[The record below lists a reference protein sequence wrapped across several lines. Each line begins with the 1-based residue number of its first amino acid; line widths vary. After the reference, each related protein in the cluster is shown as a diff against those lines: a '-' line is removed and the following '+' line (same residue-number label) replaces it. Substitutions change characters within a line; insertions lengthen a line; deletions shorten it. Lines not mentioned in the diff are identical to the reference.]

1 MAADKTIPAAP
12 VEADLSAQLSEAIA
26 RLADAEQT
34 IARLKHE
41 ILLLKHWR
49 YGRQS
54 EKSAADATG
63 SLFVAL
69 EDVAE
74 ASAIIE
80 DVAEEETPSAK
91 KRPRGRRTLPAD
103 LPVERVVVEPSP
115 EEKVCT
121 PCGTDKIVIS
131 EEIRREVDY
140 TPGTLFVREYAR
152 PVYACPKAC
161 EGQVVVAPP
170 PSAPI
175 EKGLP
180 GPGLL
185 ARVVVDKYVDHL
197 PLARQEA
204 RLERDGLFISRQTL
218 CDWCA
223 AAAHLLICLVDLM
236 RGEVL
241 LSKTIHTDDTPVKH
255 LDNGRGNPKTGRL
268 WVYCGDRHHPYIFY
282 AFSEDRRRIWPADVL
297 AGFMGHLQ
305 ADAFPGYDALYTG
318 GGIVEV
324 ACWAHARR
332 KFKEAELSDGK
343 RAAPVLRRIAELYA
357 LEKSIREEAEKSG
370 WGFTLPCDKGDQ
382 AESLRRERRMKEAT
396 PLLETLKREL
406 DAMSITVLPK
416 SPVGQAATYTLNNWK
431 ALTVY
436 AENGALS
443 IDNNAAER
451 ELRPVAVGRKNY
463 LFFGSE
469 AGGHTAAALY
479 TVLASAKR
487 HGIKPWEYMR
497 ALFRRLPTMKT
508 SDLPGLLPDRW
519 KAAQNDEAARTAP
532 TATPNAD

>member
-1 MAADKTIPAAP
+1 MASDKDIPAA
-12 VEADLSAQLSEAIA
+12 LSADVVALQEMVRVLSGKLAEATA
-26 RLADAEQT
+26 RLAEAEQT
-34 IARLKHE
+34 IVRLKHE

-49 YGRQS
+49 YGRHS
-54 EKSAADATG
+54 EKTDATG
-63 SLFVAL
+63 SLFAAL
-69 EDVAE
+69 EEE
-74 ASAIIE
+74 AAPMVIE

-91 KRPRGRRTLPAD
+91 KKGAHGRRTLPAD
-103 LPVERVVVEPSP
+103 LPVERVVIEPSP
-115 EEKVCT
+115 EEKVCA
-121 PCGTDKIVIS
+121 PCGTEKIAIG
-131 EEIRREVDY
+131 EEIRRELDY

-152 PVYACPKAC
+152 PVYACPQAC

-197 PLARQEA
+197 PLARQEV

-223 AAAHLLICLVDLM
+223 AAAHLLTCLVDLM
-236 RGEVL
+236 RREVL
-241 LSKTIHTDDTPVKH
+241 SSRVIHTDDTPVDYLEGKQ
-255 LDNGRGNPKTGRL
+255 NKPRTGRL
-268 WVYCGDRHHPYIFY
+268 WVYRGDRHHPYAFY
-282 AFSEDRRRIWPADVL
+282 VFSEDRRRIWPADAL
-297 AGFMGHLQ
+297 AGWTGHLQ
-305 ADAFPGYDALYTG
+305 ADAFPGYDALYAG

-343 RAAPVLRRIAELYA
+343 RAAPMLRRIAELYA
-357 LEKSIREEAEKSG
+357 LETSIRDEAEKSG
-370 WGFTLPCDKGDQ
+370 WSFTLPGDKGDQ
-382 AESLRRERRMKEAT
+382 AESLRQRRRMKEAT
-396 PLLETLKREL
+396 PLLAALKREL
-406 DAMSITVLPK
+406 DAMSSALLPK
-416 SPVGQAATYTLNNWK
+416 SPMGEAAKYALNHWK

-443 IDNNAAER
+443 IDNNPAER

-463 LFFGSE
+463 LFFG
-469 AGGHTAAALY
+469 AVRGGHTAATLY

-497 ALFRRLPTMKT
+497 DLFRRLPTMKV
-508 SDLPGLLPDRW
+508 SELPDLLPDRW
-519 KAAQNDEAARTAP
+519 IAPAAN
-532 TATPNAD
+532 

>member
-1 MAADKTIPAAP
+1 MAIDKTIPAAP
-12 VEADLSAQLSEAIA
+12 VEGDLSAQLSEAIA

-54 EKSAADATG
+54 EKGAADATG
-63 SLFVAL
+63 SLFAAL
-69 EDVAE
+69 EEE
-74 ASAIIE
+74 AAPAIIE
-80 DVAEEETPSAK
+80 EVAEEEVPPAK
-91 KRPRGRRTLPAD
+91 RKASGRRTLPAD
-103 LPVERVVVEPSP
+103 LPVERVVVEPAP
-115 EEKVCT
+115 EERVCT
-121 PCGTDKIVIS
+121 CGTDKIAIN
-131 EEIRREVDY
+131 EEIRREYDY
-140 TPGTLFVREYAR
+140 APGTIFIREYVR
-152 PVYACPKAC
+152 PIYACPKVC
-161 EGQVVVAPP
+161 EGQVVIAPP

-197 PLARQEA
+197 PLARQES

-223 AAAHLLICLVDLM
+223 AAAHLLICLADLI

-241 LSKTIHTDDTPVKH
+241 LSKVIHTDDTPVKY

-268 WVYCGDRHHPYIFY
+268 WVYRGDRHHPYVFY
-282 AFSEDRRRIWPADVL
+282 AFSENRRRIWPADVL
-297 AGFMGHLQ
+297 AGFTGHLQ

-370 WGFTLPCDKGDQ
+370 WSFTLPCEKGDQ
-382 AESLRRERRMKEAT
+382 AESLRRERRVKEAT

-406 DAMSITVLPK
+406 DAMSITARPK

-469 AGGHTAAALY
+469 AGGHTAATLY

-487 HGIKPWEYMR
+487 HGIRPWEYMR
-497 ALFRRLPTMKT
+497 DLFRRLPTMKT
-508 SDLPGLLPDRW
+508 SDLPSLLPDRW
-519 KAAQNDEAARTAP
+519 KATQDEAARDTA
-532 TATPNAD
+532 ATPNAD